1 MGPDFEGPG
10 SEGDR
15 ATCADAIEQNPEA
28 VAFFDLLDQ
37 EKEALYEGCN
47 NISSL
52 QATATLLNIKSTQ
65 NISGVGFDDMCG
77 RFKDWLPA
85 DNKLPPSFDAS
96 KKKLKRLGL
105 KFEKIHACH
114 NECMLFY
121 KESSNLHECT
131 KCGESRYVQNVS
143 GSTSRRVPRK
153 VLHYLP
159 IIPRLQRLFMSRKT
173 VEYMSWWKFNPAPM
187 GSMTHPSH
195 GQAWKHVDD
204 TYPEFAAD
212 PRNVRLGLCADG
224 FSPFGYS
231 SKTYSIWPIILTVYN
246 LPPWL

>member
-1 MGPDFEGPG
+1 MVNYYVWRLHGEESTSSSHDPVERTYDFTSGSFKDLFVDFAEGYMGPDLEGPG
-10 SEGDR
+10 SDGER

-47 NISSL
+47 STSSL
-52 QATATLLNIKSTQ
+52 EATATLWNIKATR

-121 KESSNLHECT
+121 KESQNLHECT
-131 KCGESRYVQNVS
+131 KCGES
-143 GSTSRRVPRK
+143 
-153 VLHYLP
+153 
-159 IIPRLQRLFMSRKT
+159 
-173 VEYMSWWKFNPAPM
+173 
-187 GSMTHPSH
+187 
-195 GQAWKHVDD
+195 
-204 TYPEFAAD
+204 
-212 PRNVRLGLCADG
+212 
-224 FSPFGYS
+224 
-231 SKTYSIWPIILTVYN
+231 
-246 LPPWL
+246 